1 MLSAIDTGR
10 NFSRH
15 PEGCLSRGQ
24 SRYQSM
30 KKSSQLT
37 SIDNNN
43 KYCHLNWNH
52 STSFYRVAVFLFDF
66 SFVVW
71 LSAFAILNHLAITT
85 IGSISPRILDDVLMP
100 RFISFVSE
108 ISPLRISLTRRLTE
122 TPIRCTTGMDVMA
135 KSFNSCGKVKTVY
148 AWFNAL
154 YQVQNALNKS
164 VNGILWGG
172 GACV

>member
-30 KKSSQLT
+30 KKSYQVT
-37 SIDNNN
+37 SIDNN

-135 KSFNSCGKVKTVY
+135 KSFNSCDKVKTVY

-164 VNGILWGG
+164 VNDIL
-172 GACV
+172 GA